1 MTIPAQKKMRDKYAD
16 KPKQIKSGKIRLTLG
31 ENNQVDFE
39 NLDSED
45 YNKALARAI
54 AKDPYTRASSTFWME
69 SKREPITLLIE
80 K

>member
-31 ENNQVDFE
+31 ENNQVDFQ
-39 NLDSED
+39 NVDSED
-45 YNKALARAI
+45 YNRALLRAT

-69 SKREPITLLIE
+69 SNREPITIFIE